1 MNPSTIA
8 RLERHIGYE
17 FQDKELLARALTHRS
32 FSSTNNERLEF
43 LGDGILNFVI
53 AEQLFKQFGDA
64 QEGHLS
70 RLRALLVKQQ
80 TLADIARQMNLSDY
94 LIMGT
99 GELKSGGFN
108 RDSILSDA
116 VEAMVAAIYLEVG
129 FSQTSAI
136 VVRWFAEHLSGL
148 SLEQAEKD
156 AKTRLQEWLQAQGM
170 DLPNYEVQ
178 AVAGESHDQEFTIE
192 LNLPILEDL
201 IIATGP
207 SRRMAEQ
214 DAAGQALA
222 LLEEQSLG

>member
-17 FQDKELLARALTHRS
+17 FQDKDLLSRALTHRS

-53 AEQLFKQFGDA
+53 AEQLFKQFTDA

-129 FSQTSAI
+129 YSKTSS
-136 VVRWFAEHLSGL
+136 VVVNWF
-148 SLEQAEKD
+148 
-156 AKTRLQEWLQAQGM
+156 
-170 DLPNYEVQ
+170 
-178 AVAGESHDQEFTIE
+178 
-192 LNLPILEDL
+192 
-201 IIATGP
+201 
-207 SRRMAEQ
+207 
-214 DAAGQALA
+214 
-222 LLEEQSLG
+222 EE